1 MAARAT
7 AFGASPDGVGVL
19 APRIVARATLFG
31 AGLDGPTIDPVS
43 AGTRRPLPTKGRRP
57 LAATATFAAMDIS
70 FWANTGQSWAD
81 LLDGCRHAE
90 STGWDGI
97 WVADHFMPQP
107 GGYGPE
113 DEAGLGAELEPLH
126 EGWSLLA
133 ALAAAVPRVR
143 LGAMVTGITYR
154 HPAVL
159 ANMAATIDHVSGGR
173 LVVGIGA
180 GWQENEH
187 HRYGIDLG
195 TPRERSDRFE
205 EACAVLTGLFGQE
218 RTTFDGRYYQL
229 DEAPCSPKPVQS
241 PLPIL
246 VGGGGEKRTMRT
258 AALYAHE
265 WNVWGTPEILTQK
278 MAVLDAH
285 CADVGRDPSE
295 IRRSAAALLIVTD
308 DEDHTTHLQAKMA
321 NRGGLIGTIDQLR
334 QRIDEYESAGVDE
347 LVVPDFTMTVD
358 NRAEILDRFRTEVA
372 GR

>member
-1 MAARAT
+1 MQ
-7 AFGASPDGVGVL
+7 
-19 APRIVARATLFG
+19 
-31 AGLDGPTIDPVS
+31 
-43 AGTRRPLPTKGRRP
+43 
-57 LAATATFAAMDIS
+57 IS

-90 STGWDGI
+90 ATGWDGI

-107 GGYGPE
+107 GGYGPD
-113 DEAGLGAELEPLH
+113 DEAGLDNELEPLL

-159 ANMAATIDHVSGGR
+159 ANMVATIDHVSGGR
-173 LVVGIGA
+173 LVLGIGA

-205 EACAVLTGLFGQE
+205 EACAVLSGLLTEE

-229 DEAPCSPKPVQS
+229 DGAPCSPKPIQS

-246 VGGGGEKRTMRT
+246 IGGGGEKRTLRT
-258 AALYAHE
+258 TARFAHE
-265 WNVWGTPEILTQK
+265 WNVWGTPEILAEK
-278 MAVLDAH
+278 MAILDQH
-285 CADVGRDPSE
+285 CADVGRDPAE
-295 IRRSAAALLIVTD
+295 IRRSAAALLIFCD
-308 DEDHTTHLQAKMA
+308 DEAHSEHLRKKMD
-321 NRGGLIGTIDQLR
+321 NRGGLVGTVDQLR
-334 QRIDEYESAGVDE
+334 RRIDEYTEAGVDE
-347 LVVPDFTMTVD
+347 LVVPDFTMTVA
-358 NRAEILDRFRTEVA
+358 NRAETLDRFRTEILD
-372 GR
+372 R